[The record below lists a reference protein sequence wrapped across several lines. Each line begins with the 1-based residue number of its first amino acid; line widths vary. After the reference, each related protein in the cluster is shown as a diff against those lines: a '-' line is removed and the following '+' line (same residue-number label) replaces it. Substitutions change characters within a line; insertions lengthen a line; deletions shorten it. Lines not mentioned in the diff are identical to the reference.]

1 MFVCLKKAQ
10 SSREDLIVEVGTRGR
25 KMQIR
30 VIGWLLFAALPAP
43 ALVHGQTDSPPTMQQ
58 KRERAMAAEL
68 EVDAMELISLEREMA
83 HAKLLN
89 NPSFFQRVFSDDY
102 HGANANGEILDK
114 GSVVARMESSGIK
127 YYTFVVSDIAVR
139 VYGASAVVTCTWSA
153 RGEQNGH
160 TFAKQSRVIHVYV
173 NNKAGGWK
181 VVAGQET
188 MLAG

>member
-1 MFVCLKKAQ
+1 MWVRGFRWLLIAALLAPAAGHAQDQPLTEEKKA
-10 SSREDLIVEVGTRGR
+10 RALAADMDLAVVE
-25 KMQIR
+25 
-30 VIGWLLFAALPAP
+30 
-43 ALVHGQTDSPPTMQQ
+43 LV
-58 KRERAMAAEL
+58 
-68 EVDAMELISLEREMA
+68 SLEKEMG

-102 HGANANGEILDK
+102 HGANATGEILDK
-114 GSVVARMESSGIK
+114 NAVVTRIQSSGIK

-160 TFAKQSRVIHVYV
+160 SFARQFRVIHVFV

-188 MLAG
+188 MLPG

>member
-1 MFVCLKKAQ
+1 ML
-10 SSREDLIVEVGTRGR
+10 TRS
-25 KMQIR
+25 
-30 VIGWLLFAALPAP
+30 IGWLLFAALLAP
-43 ALVHGQTDSPPTMQQ
+43 ALIDAQTESPPTMQQ
-58 KRERAMAAEL
+58 KKERATAAEL
-68 EVDAMELISLEREMA
+68 EVDAVELVSLEKEMA

-89 NPSFFQRVFSDDY
+89 NPSFFRRVFSDDY
-102 HGANANGEILDK
+102 HGANATGEILDK
-114 GSVVARMESSGIK
+114 SQVVARIESSGIK

-160 TFAKQSRVIHVYV
+160 AFARQSRVIHVYV

>member
-1 MFVCLKKAQ
+1 M
-10 SSREDLIVEVGTRGR
+10 R
-25 KMQIR
+25 IR
-30 VIGWLLFAALPAP
+30 FIGWLLSAGLLAP
-43 ALVHGQTDSPPTMQQ
+43 ALVHAQTDDHPTPQQ
-58 KRERAMAAEL
+58 KRERATAAEL
-68 EVDAMELISLEREMA
+68 EVDAVELISLEKEMA

-102 HGANANGEILDK
+102 HGANATGEILDK
-114 GSVVARMESSGIK
+114 SQVVTRIESSGIK

-153 RGEQNGH
+153 RGEQSGH
-160 TFAKQSRVIHVYV
+160 TFARQSRVIHVYV

-188 MLAG
+188 TLPG